1 MSASYAIYTSPNHPL
16 VAYHLPTLIVTPFGQ
31 PQHILYSYVHTNYNN
46 ESYLLTPSMMG
57 ELCVAKAIPPPG
69 SRRLGGPPAPPTTE
83 RNVYCEASRN
93 LRWTIINTGINAP
106 VYKLTLPNP
115 DMPGHDQPL
124 FQISKPNPNDTWW
137 TMFYFTYGGHQ
148 LPPKRIEFGRIQK
161 NATASSGGGSG
172 TRVTITGRTPEQQA
186 VWHTLGE
193 GNEDMVEWIVIFAA
207 LNLIDEEIVRAAART
222 TLSDT
227 PLQTSTPASQRSTRP
242 ATAQPRAA
250 VAQTQGA
257 TFMASGT
264 RTHPVPGSAAA
275 KGRKS
280 GRGLFGLKKA

>member
-137 TMFYFTYGGHQ
+137 TMFY
-148 LPPKRIEFGRIQK
+148 L
-161 NATASSGGGSG
+161 S
-172 TRVTITGRTPEQQA
+172 
-186 VWHTLGE
+186 
-193 GNEDMVEWIVIFAA
+193 
-207 LNLIDEEIVRAAART
+207 LIHI
-222 TLSDT
+222 
-227 PLQTSTPASQRSTRP
+227 
-242 ATAQPRAA
+242 
-250 VAQTQGA
+250 
-257 TFMASGT
+257 
-264 RTHPVPGSAAA
+264 
-275 KGRKS
+275 
-280 GRGLFGLKKA
+280 

>member
-161 NATASSGGGSG
+161 NATATSGGGSG

-207 LNLIDEEIVRAAART
+207 LNLIDEEIVRAAARA
-222 TLSDT
+222 TLSDK
-227 PLQTSTPASQRSTRP
+227 PLQASTPASQHTPRP

-264 RTHPVPGSAAA
+264 RTHPVPGSSAA
-275 KGRKS
+275 KGRKG

>member
-69 SRRLGGPPAPPTTE
+69 SRRLGGPPAPLTTE

-186 VWHTLGE
+186 VWHTLGA
-193 GNEDMVEWIVIFAA
+193 VSYTH
-207 LNLIDEEIVRAAART
+207 L
-222 TLSDT
+222 TLPTICS
-227 PLQTSTPASQRSTRP
+227 
-242 ATAQPRAA
+242 
-250 VAQTQGA
+250 V
-257 TFMASGT
+257 
-264 RTHPVPGSAAA
+264 
-275 KGRKS
+275 
-280 GRGLFGLKKA
+280 